1 MHAFYGT
8 RVKLFFEDEIS
19 INQYVELHPTKP
31 LTVVDNIN
39 CSNTLGVVSQKQQGS
54 ALVEVVLNGVDA
66 ALDEYERQLTA
77 SVTIGAPI
85 SSVST
90 TATPGSTSSGPV
102 PAPTKGSIPR
112 THPEYGQSYWFDNPD
127 RLTTGTCVKLVSGSW
142 SAVEG
147 VKNTKDMLGYIIVI
161 VGGSGGRVLVKL
173 NGSDAVLDDF
183 VQRYKIAHPNI
194 TNPIAVPTGGI
205 PAGGG
210 SDGGTG
216 GGGSVSVTLGK
227 QSTDT
232 ILAGGGSG
240 GGAGGG
246 GLLDNDTFNK
256 LIDHRAWIFPE
267 WSCKCPYCPERP
279 PTKHV
284 KAPTC
289 YTCGD
294 KMSPV

>member
-1 MHAFYGT
+1 MHPYYHTKMLFLTDALLRSGD
-8 RVKLFFEDEIS
+8 RVQFHDTNPK
-19 INQYVELHPTKP
+19 K
-31 LTVVDNIN
+31 VV
-39 CSNTLGVVSQKQQGS
+39 SNTDPAKYLGFVYNVGNASYVS
-54 ALVEVVLNGVDA
+54 VVLEGSDVVIDEAVKQIIVNKSPSPWIPPQRNGYTTTIVPVVRPHPQYGN
-66 ALDEYERQLTA
+66 EY
-77 SVTIGAPI
+77 
-85 SSVST
+85 
-90 TATPGSTSSGPV
+90 
-102 PAPTKGSIPR
+102 
-112 THPEYGQSYWFDNPD
+112 YFDNPD
-127 RLTTGTCVKLVSGSW
+127 KLTTGDYVQLVSGSW
-142 SAVEG
+142 SAVELAQ
-147 VKNTKDMLGYIIVI
+147 NMRDALGYIRVI
-161 VGGSGGRVLVKL
+161 VGGSGGRVLVTL
-173 NGSDAVLDDF
+173 NGSNAVLDDF